1 MHYISTRGQAPKLD
15 FEQAATSGLASDGG
29 LYVPEIWPALSH
41 KEIASLKGLSYSDL
55 AVHIISRFTGNSVD
69 ASELRK
75 LVDSAY
81 SNFDHHEIAPLHQ
94 LGSGLHILELFHG
107 PTLSF
112 KDYALQFLGKFMDWS
127 LNSRMQQLTIV
138 GATSGDTGSAAISAV
153 TGCPNINLYM
163 LHPFGRVSDMQRR
176 QMTTNQD
183 MNIFNYAV
191 DGTFDDCQAIVK
203 NIFNDAEVLR
213 HYSLGAVNSINW
225 GRITA
230 QIVYYFHAALQL
242 GAPQQKVSFA
252 VPTGNFGNVFAGYS
266 AFRMGLPIEQIVIC
280 SNENDIL
287 TRFFD
292 HGKMWKQG
300 VKQTVTPS
308 MDIEVSSNFERF
320 LFEVLGRDSDE
331 VTRLMRLLALEGE
344 FTVDSETLERARE
357 KFAAYRVD
365 DEETC
370 RAIFDHYAETKEIVD
385 PHTAVALAAAKKIGT
400 VAEHPMVVLSTAHPA
415 KFSETI
421 ERSIGRDVDLPLQ
434 LSKLLAKPERY
445 RRISNNADELKKLML
460 SV

>member
-1 MHYISTRGQAPKLD
+1 MHYISTRGHAPKLD
-15 FEQAATSGLASDGG
+15 FEQAATSGLALDGG

-41 KEIASLKGLSYSDL
+41 KDIASLRGLSYRDL
-55 AVHIISRFTGNSVD
+55 AVKIISRFTGDAVD
-69 ASELRK
+69 ASELRN

-81 SNFDHHEIAPLHQ
+81 SNFDHHEIAPLQ
-94 LGSGLHILELFHG
+94 KLDSGLHILELFHG

-153 TGCPNINLYM
+153 TGSPNINLYM

-183 MNIFNYAV
+183 VNIFNYAV

-203 NIFNDAEVLR
+203 TIFNDAEVSR
-213 HYSLGAVNSINW
+213 QFSLGAVNSINW

-230 QIVYYFHAALQL
+230 QIVYYFYAALQL

-266 AFRMGLPIEQIVIC
+266 AFRMGLPIEQILIC

-292 HGKMWKQG
+292 RGRMWKQG

-320 LFEVLGRDSDE
+320 LFELLDRNSDE
-331 VTRLMRLLALEGE
+331 VTRLMRLLTLEGAFMVAPE
-344 FTVDSETLERARE
+344 ALERARE
-357 KFAAYRVD
+357 TFSAHRVD
-365 DEETC
+365 DDETC
-370 RAIFDHYAETKEIVD
+370 RAISHHYAETGEIVD

-400 VAEHPMVVLSTAHPA
+400 DARHPMVVLSTAHPA

-434 LSKLLAKPERY
+434 LSRLLAKPERY
-445 RRISNNADELKKLML
+445 RRISNSSDELKKLML